1 MKKAL
6 KITGIV
12 IAALLIL
19 VIAALKLAPGIVRG
33 YIVDHSEE
41 LIGRKV
47 AIEKI
52 SLDPF
57 SFTLSIDSLAVY
69 EKDGETP
76 FVAFEKFR
84 VNVDPFD
91 MFTGTASVSEIYLK
105 GLYARVLQHE
115 DRFNFT
121 DIIEFLAKGDTA
133 SVDSIAIAD
142 SVAQAAKNEAA
153 ADSAGMVNAAEI
165 ADGLPFN
172 ISVTNIVFE
181 KGNIIYQDTKVG
193 SKIHLQDFSLNI
205 PAVYLSNKQTD
216 VGLSLKFADGGDL
229 NVKVEAN
236 AATNDFTLDVNL
248 KDFALACGKP
258 YLNDFI
264 NYKDFAGTLSVKV
277 NMAGNLNDILSSDIK
292 GNVSLD
298 NVVLTETSGRSLGV
312 NHVGVGIGKA
322 NVNENTY
329 VVDSVVVDGA
339 FAHVELFK
347 NGKTN
352 FDVLLKKGSA
362 TDEVDSAQLAA
373 DQQLVLGDTTATDSL
388 ASAQAEKKAE
398 EPAEKSKPLK
408 AKLNKLLLQNT
419 KVGITDHSTKKP
431 FNYTVSGI
439 TVLGSNI
446 NYSTPCAVNV
456 KASFPDGGSLNVKYK
471 GALSDLG
478 TMDAYISVKNLA
490 LKHFSSYSHHYTG
503 YPISAGTL
511 AFASENKI
519 KNFEL
524 DSKNTI
530 DIYNI
535 DVGDKDP
542 NTDPEYSV
550 PMKVGLY
557 ILKDKDEKIQF
568 DIPVHGNLKDP
579 QFSIGK
585 IIWKT
590 VSNLLI
596 KVALSP
602 LKIVGNVAATGAGA
616 IGLDLGK
623 NDEVVIDATAKTF
636 TSEQFAKASKMT
648 EVLAKDKNLKLV
660 FTQFYNVRKTT
671 EAYRTVKLKTDYY
684 KKAHGKEKLT
694 ELDERAIAEMSDSD
708 EGFAAYVKEN
718 GDKLDVK
725 TLRKELSA
733 LADAR
738 NQELLKVLQQQSGVT
753 KKNIKVMTAPA
764 NALGSH
770 RGKAMYKVTID
781 VQ

>member
-19 VIAALKLAPGIVRG
+19 VIAALKFAPGIVRG
-33 YIVDHSEE
+33 YIVNNSEE

-47 AIEKI
+47 AIESI

-57 SFTLSIDSLAVY
+57 SFTLCIDSLAVF

-76 FVAFEKFR
+76 FVSFEKFR

-121 DIIEFLAKGDTA
+121 DIIEFLAKGDSTALDSTAGVAAADSATAKADTA
-133 SVDSIAIAD
+133 SV
-142 SVAQAAKNEAA
+142 
-153 ADSAGMVNAAEI
+153 DSAGMVNAAEI
-165 ADGLPFN
+165 AEGLPFN
-172 ISVTNIVFE
+172 ISVKNIVFE
-181 KGNIIYQDTKVG
+181 KGNIIYQDTKIG

-236 AATNDFTLDVNL
+236 AATNDFKLDVNL

-264 NYKDFAGTLSVKV
+264 NYKDFAGTLSVAV

-292 GNVSLD
+292 GTVSLD
-298 NVVLTETSGRSLGV
+298 SVVLTETSGRTLGV

-322 NVNENTY
+322 NINENNY

-339 FAHVELFK
+339 FAHLDLYK

-352 FDVLLKKGSA
+352 IDVLLKKGSA
-362 TDEVDSAQLAA
+362 DEPDSAQLAA
-373 DQQLVLGDTTATDSL
+373 DQQLVLGDAPDSTA
-388 ASAQAEKKAE
+388 APEVKE
-398 EPAEKSKPLK
+398 EPAPAEKSKPLK
-408 AKLNKLLLQNT
+408 ARINKLLLQNT
-419 KVGITDHSTKKP
+419 KVSATDHSITKP

-446 NYSTPCAVNV
+446 NYDTPCSINV
-456 KASFPDGGSLNVKYK
+456 KAAFPDGGSLNVKYK
-471 GALSDLG
+471 GALSNIG
-478 TMDAYISVKNLA
+478 TMDAYVSVKNLA
-490 LKHFSSYSHHYTG
+490 LKHFSNYSHHYTG
-503 YPISAGTL
+503 YPLSAGTL

-535 DVGDKDP
+535 DVADKDP
-542 NTDPEYSV
+542 NSNPEFMV

-557 ILKDKDEKIQF
+557 ILKDKDDKIQF

-579 QFSIGK
+579 QFSVGK

-590 VSNLLI
+590 VMNLLI

-602 LKIVGNVAATGAGA
+602 LKIVGNLASTGAGA

-623 NDEVVIDATAKTF
+623 NDEIIIDATAKTF
-636 TSEQFAKASKMT
+636 TSEQYAKASKMT
-648 EVLAKDKNLKLV
+648 EALSKDKNLKLV
-660 FTQFYNVRKTT
+660 FTQLYNVRKTT
-671 EAYRTVKLKTDYY
+671 EAYRTVKLKTEYY
-684 KKAHGKEKLT
+684 KKTHGKENLT

-708 EGFAAYVKEN
+708 EGFVAYVKEN

-725 TLRKELSA
+725 ALRKELSS
-733 LADAR
+733 LAEGR
-738 NQELLKVLQQQSGVT
+738 NQDLLKVLSQQSGVT
-753 KKNIKVMTAPA
+753 KKNIKVITAPA
-764 NALGSH
+764 NQLSSH
-770 RGKAMYKVTID
+770 RGKAMYKVSVD

>member
-6 KITGIV
+6 IITGIV
-12 IAALLIL
+12 IASIIVLVLIG
-19 VIAALKLAPGIVRG
+19 LKVTPMVARS
-33 YIVDHSEE
+33 YIVNNSED

-47 AIEKI
+47 AISNI

-57 SFTLSIDSLAVY
+57 SFTLDIDSLAVY

-76 FVAFEKFR
+76 FVAFEEFR
-84 VNVDPFD
+84 VNVDPLRLL
-91 MFTGTASVSEIYLK
+91 TGTAAVSEIYLK

-121 DIIEFLAKGDTA
+121 DIIEFLADTTAADTVAVDTA
-133 SVDSIAIAD
+133 S
-142 SVAQAAKNEAA
+142 

-165 ADGLPFN
+165 AEGLPFN
-172 ISVTNIVFE
+172 ISVENIVFE

-236 AATNDFTLDVNL
+236 AATNDFALGLDL
-248 KDFALACGKP
+248 KNFALACGKP

-264 NYKDFAGTLSVKV
+264 NYKDFSGTLSVNLDV
-277 NMAGNLNDILSSDIK
+277 AGNLNEILASNIK
-292 GNVSLD
+292 GKVSLD
-298 NVVLTETSGRSLGV
+298 SIVLTETSGRTLGV

-322 NVNENTY
+322 NINENKY

-339 FAHVELFK
+339 FAHVDLFK

-362 TDEVDSAQLAA
+362 DEPDSAQLAA
-373 DQQLVLGDTTATDSL
+373 DQQLVIGDTTATDSL
-388 ASAQAEKKAE
+388 ATAQAEKKAE
-398 EPAEKSKPLK
+398 EPEKTAEKPKPLK
-408 AKLNKLLLQNT
+408 AKINSLLVQNT
-419 KVGITDHSTKKP
+419 KVSATDHSITKP

-439 TVLGSNI
+439 TVNGSNI
-446 NYSTPCAVNV
+446 NFDTPCSINV
-456 KASFPDGGSLNVKYK
+456 SAAFPEGGKLSVKYK
-471 GALSDLG
+471 GALNDLG

-490 LKHFSSYSHHYTG
+490 LKHFSNYSHHYTG
-503 YPISAGTL
+503 YPLSAGTL

-542 NTDPEYSV
+542 NMDPEYMV

-568 DIPVHGNLKDP
+568 DVPVHGNLQDP

-585 IIWKT
+585 IIWTT

-602 LKIVGNVAATGAGA
+602 FKIVGNVASAGAGMV
-616 IGLDLGK
+616 GLDLGK
-623 NDEVVIDATAKTF
+623 NDEVVIDATSAAF
-636 TSEQFAKASKMT
+636 SSEQYAKASKMT
-648 EVLAKDKNLKLV
+648 EALAKDKNLKLI
-660 FTQFYNVRKTT
+660 FTQYYSPRKTV
-671 EAYRTVKLKTDYY
+671 EAYKTTKLKTDYY
-684 KKAHGKEKLT
+684 KKSQGKEKLT
-694 ELDERAIAEMSDSD
+694 ELDERAIAEMKDSD
-708 EGFAAYVKEN
+708 EGFKAYLKEN
-718 GDKLDVK
+718 GGSIDVK
-725 TLRKELSA
+725 ELRKEVA
-733 LADAR
+733 TLAETR
-738 NQELLKVLQQQSGVT
+738 NKELLKVLQQQKGVT
-753 KKNIKVMTAPA
+753 KKNVQVITAPA
-764 NALGSH
+764 NKLSSH
-770 RGKAMYKVTID
+770 RGKAMYKVSID

>member
-6 KITGIV
+6 IITGIV
-12 IAALLIL
+12 IASIIVLVLIG
-19 VIAALKLAPGIVRG
+19 LKVTPMVARS
-33 YIVDHSEE
+33 YIVNNSED

-47 AIEKI
+47 AISNI

-57 SFTLSIDSLAVY
+57 SFTLDIDSLAVY

-76 FVAFEKFR
+76 FVAFEEFR
-84 VNVDPFD
+84 VNVDPLRLL
-91 MFTGTASVSEIYLK
+91 TGTAAVSEIYLK

-121 DIIEFLAKGDTA
+121 DIIEFLADTTATDTVAADTA
-133 SVDSIAIAD
+133 S
-142 SVAQAAKNEAA
+142 

-165 ADGLPFN
+165 AEGLPFN
-172 ISVTNIVFE
+172 ISVENIVFE

-236 AATNDFTLDVNL
+236 AATNDFALGLDL
-248 KDFALACGKP
+248 KNFALACGKP

-264 NYKDFAGTLSVKV
+264 NYKDFSGTLSVNLDV
-277 NMAGNLNDILSSDIK
+277 AGNLNEILASNIK
-292 GNVSLD
+292 GKVSLD
-298 NVVLTETSGRSLGV
+298 SIVLTETSGRTLGV

-322 NVNENTY
+322 NINENKY

-339 FAHVELFK
+339 FAHVDLFK

-362 TDEVDSAQLAA
+362 DEPDSAQLAA
-373 DQQLVLGDTTATDSL
+373 DQQLVIGDTTATDSL
-388 ASAQAEKKAE
+388 ATAQAEKKAE
-398 EPAEKSKPLK
+398 EPEKTAEKPKPLK
-408 AKLNKLLLQNT
+408 AKINRLLVQNT
-419 KVGITDHSTKKP
+419 KVSATDHSITKP

-439 TVLGSNI
+439 TVNGSNI
-446 NYSTPCAVNV
+446 NFDTPCSINV
-456 KASFPDGGSLNVKYK
+456 SAAFPEGGKLSVKYK
-471 GALSDLG
+471 GALNDLG

-490 LKHFSSYSHHYTG
+490 LKHFSNYSHHYTG
-503 YPISAGTL
+503 YPLSAGTL

-542 NTDPEYSV
+542 NSDPEFMV

-557 ILKDKDEKIQF
+557 ILKDKDDKIQF
-568 DIPVHGNLKDP
+568 DIPVHGNMKDP

-590 VSNLLI
+590 VMNLLV

-602 LKIVGNVAATGAGA
+602 FKIVGNLATTGAGA

-623 NDEVVIDATAKTF
+623 NDEVVIDATSAKF
-636 TSEQFAKASKMT
+636 SSEQYAKASKMT
-648 EVLAKDKNLKLV
+648 EALAKDKNLKLV
-660 FTQFYNVRKTT
+660 FTQYYSPRKTV
-671 EAYRTVKLKTDYY
+671 EAYKTTKLKTEYY
-684 KKAHGKEKLT
+684 KKSQGKEKLN
-694 ELDERAIAEMSDSD
+694 ELDERAIAEIKDSD
-708 EGFAAYVKEN
+708 EGFQAYLKEN
-718 GDKLDVK
+718 GSNLDQK
-725 TLRKELSA
+725 ELRKEITA
-733 LADAR
+733 LAETR
-738 NQELLKVLQQQSGVT
+738 NQELLKVLQQQKGVT
-753 KKNIKVMTAPA
+753 KKNVQVITAPA
-764 NALGSH
+764 NKLSSH
-770 RGKAMYKVTID
+770 RGKAMYKVSID